1 MVPAIADVPPPAA
14 AAAGAAAISVGLAGV
29 AHAVAGVAQADA
41 TTRNQTTGARRKDQD
56 IPEDCASNAP
66 WASGVIHT
74 EIRSCEAEP
83 FPA

>member
-1 MVPAIADVPPPAA
+1 LVSCTIVLAIADDPPPAG
-14 AAAGAAAISVGLAGV
+14 GASGISVGLAGV
-29 AHAVAGVAQADA
+29 AHAVAGVTQADA

-74 EIRSCEAEP
+74 EIRSCEA
-83 FPA
+83 